1 MKLSKLLL
9 TSSVIT
15 LMGAIASAQEASYN
29 KFYSDSDN
37 TGDEGLILYEAI
49 NNGGPTEFARITAE
63 GIQLQGTITDR
74 LDTTVN
80 IGENLDVNGNVTTS
94 GFVDVSGNLN
104 VDGSVANAIGDFTV
118 SDNLDVTGAT
128 DLNNGLN
135 VDGSTTLDA
144 TTIVGVTNITGA
156 TTIVGTTAVTGA
168 TTINTTGTA
177 ASTIGTN
184 GNATSILSTTVSIG
198 NATNS
203 TSISMGNTVSGT
215 VISAAAGNTSTE
227 MGDDRIRNTI
237 TDTNVSA
244 GTVVANNGAARW
256 VADENGKLNEVAN
269 TDTTSGTTAAMV
281 VTNSAGNTHGIVV
294 QEEKTV
300 VSGGTSS
307 SSLTLAD
314 NGATFSNSA
323 TGEPIQVHGVADGTA
338 DFDATNVRQVYSG
351 LAAVLAATPELR
363 LEPGKTGAGIGL
375 GSYGGF
381 HAVGFG
387 LGHMYDNGAVLT
399 VSAGKASHSKVAYK
413 AGLSWSW

>member
-1 MKLSKLLL
+1 MKLSKLLI

-15 LMGAIASAQEASYN
+15 LMGAIASAQEASFN
-29 KFYSDSDN
+29 KLYSDADN

-49 NNGGPTEFARITAE
+49 NKGGPTEYARITAE
-63 GIQLQGTITDR
+63 GIELQGTITDR
-74 LDTTVN
+74 LDNTVN

-104 VDGSVANAIGDFTV
+104 VDGSVANATGNFTV

-128 DLNNGLN
+128 DLKAGLN
-135 VDGSTTLDA
+135 VDGNTTLDA
-144 TTIVGVTNITGA
+144 TTIEGA
-156 TTIVGTTAVTGA
+156 TSVTGA
-168 TTINTTGTA
+168 TTINTTGSA
-177 ASTIGTN
+177 ASTIVGTS

-198 NATNS
+198 NATNA
-203 TSISMGNTVSGT
+203 TSVSVGTGTVANTVSMGNTVSGT

-227 MGDDRIRNTI
+227 MRNDTIRNTI

>member
-1 MKLSKLLL
+1 MKLRSLLL
-9 TSSVIT
+9 VGTALVPFLAT
-15 LMGAIASAQEASYN
+15 NALANDASFTAPTTTQTNVTIGDNNGSFEFTETYN
-29 KFYSDSDN
+29 ILDN
-37 TGDEGLILYEAI
+37 TSTSTVATSLNTSGSAATAVGNTSAGTTVKGSSIVV
-49 NNGGPTEFARITAE
+49 NGGSGASEVTVGAA
-63 GIQLQGTITDR
+63 TITT
-74 LDTTVN
+74 LGT
-80 IGENLDVNGNVTTS
+80 LS
-94 GFVDVSGNLN
+94 Q
-104 VDGSVANAIGDFTV
+104 
-118 SDNLDVTGAT
+118 TGA
-128 DLNNGLN
+128 
-135 VDGSTTLDA
+135 
-144 TTIVGVTNITGA
+144 TNITG
-156 TTIVGTTAVTGA
+156 TTN
-168 TTINTTGTA
+168 INTTPGTTD
-177 ASTIGTN
+177 ASTIGTS

-215 VISAAAGNTSTE
+215 VISAKAGNTSTE

-294 QEEKTV
+294 QEDKTV

-323 TGEPIQVHGVADGTA
+323 TGRPIQVHGVADGTA

>member
-1 MKLSKLLL
+1 MKLKTILRTSLCLLSASPVL
-9 TSSVIT
+9 AADYVIT
-15 LMGAIASAQEASYN
+15 DVAN
-29 KFYSDSDN
+29 V
-37 TGDEGLILYEAI
+37 
-49 NNGGPTEFARITAE
+49 RITANSDDSAHNE
-63 GIQLQGTITDR
+63 GVFIRSNDNGDAQ
-74 LDTTVN
+74 VN
-80 IGENLDVNGNVTTS
+80 LTSDGNVSIVGNTTMS
-94 GFVDVSGNLN
+94 GFLDVSGNLN
-104 VDGSVANAIGDFTV
+104 VDGSVANATGNFTV

-135 VDGSTTLDA
+135 VDGNTTLDA
-144 TTIVGVTNITGA
+144 TTIVGA
-156 TTIVGTTAVTGA
+156 TSVTGA
-168 TTINTTGTA
+168 TTINTTTGSA
-177 ASTIGTN
+177 ASTIGTS

-198 NATNS
+198 NATANTSVDIARGSGANAIVLGNINPATTMRTIAGNS
-203 TSISMGNTVSGT
+203 EITMSDGTAVMGIDPANTGTSL
-215 VISAAAGNTSTE
+215 SAATMIAQNGE
-227 MGDDRIRNTI
+227 KRI
-237 TDTNVSA
+237 
-244 GTVVANNGAARW
+244 
-256 VADENGKLNEVAN
+256 VADENGKLEVVTTA
-269 TDTTSGTTAAMV
+269 DTTSGTTAAMV

-294 QEEKTV
+294 QEDKTV

-351 LAAVLAATPELR
+351 LAAVLAATPDLR

>member
-1 MKLSKLLL
+1 MKLKSFLLVGTAL
-9 TSSVIT
+9 VPFATTTALANDASFTAPTTTPTYVTIGDNNGSFEFTETYTIT
-15 LMGAIASAQEASYN
+15 
-29 KFYSDSDN
+29 DN
-37 TGDEGLILYEAI
+37 TSTSTVATSLNTSGSSATTVGNTSAGTTVVGSSIVV
-49 NNGGPTEFARITAE
+49 NGGSGASEVTVGA
-63 GIQLQGTITDR
+63 GTITT
-74 LDTTVN
+74 LGILSQTGTTN
-80 IGENLDVNGNVTTS
+80 INTS
-94 GFVDVSGNLN
+94 G
-104 VDGSVANAIGDFTV
+104 TR
-118 SDNLDVTGAT
+118 
-128 DLNNGLN
+128 
-135 VDGSTTLDA
+135 
-144 TTIVGVTNITGA
+144 
-156 TTIVGTTAVTGA
+156 
-168 TTINTTGTA
+168 
-177 ASTIGTN
+177 ASTIGTD

-198 NATNS
+198 NATNA

-215 VISAAAGNTSTE
+215 VISAEAGNTSTE

-323 TGEPIQVHGVADGTA
+323 TGRPIQVHGVADGTA

>member
-1 MKLSKLLL
+1 M
-9 TSSVIT
+9 
-15 LMGAIASAQEASYN
+15 
-29 KFYSDSDN
+29 
-37 TGDEGLILYEAI
+37 
-49 NNGGPTEFARITAE
+49 
-63 GIQLQGTITDR
+63 
-74 LDTTVN
+74 
-80 IGENLDVNGNVTTS
+80 NGNVTTS

-135 VDGSTTLDA
+135 VDGSTTLD
-144 TTIVGVTNITGA
+144 A

-215 VISAAAGNTSTE
+215 VISAEAGNTSTE

-294 QEEKTV
+294 QEDKTV

-323 TGEPIQVHGVADGTA
+323 TGRPIQVHGVADGTA

-381 HAVGFG
+381 QAVGFG
-387 LGHMYDNGAVLT
+387 FGHMYDNGAVLT